1 MEHEMKQQ
9 PVTARRLHQRG
20 MSLMELMIVVAIVA
34 LLGTIAVSS
43 YRSQML
49 RANRVDGTSALL
61 QVQVAQEKFFL
72 QNRRYAADNTELAAA
87 PPGGLGIAVTTPG
100 GHYSLVLQA
109 PTATTYTIAATP
121 AGAQVDD
128 TACPAYSVDEQGT
141 RTPANTT
148 GCWR

>member
-1 MEHEMKQQ
+1 MNPWPNTRHWH
-9 PVTARRLHQRG
+9 RQRG

-49 RANRVDGTSALL
+49 RSNRVDGTAALL

-72 QNRRYAADNTELAAA
+72 QNRRYAVDDTELAAV
-87 PPGGLGIAVTTPG
+87 PPAGLGIATASPG
-100 GHYSLVLQA
+100 GHYTLLLNG
-109 PTATTYTIAATP
+109 TATTYTITATATGGQTNDVAACQIYTI
-121 AGAQVDD
+121 
-128 TACPAYSVDEQGT
+128 TETGT
-141 RTPANTT
+141 RTPLNTT

>member
-1 MEHEMKQQ
+1 MKHRFESRHWQ
-9 PVTARRLHQRG
+9 HQRG

-49 RANRVDGTSALL
+49 RANRVDGTATLL

-72 QNRRYAADNTELAAA
+72 QNRRYAADNTELVAV
-87 PPGGLGIAVTTPG
+87 PPAGLGIAATTPG
-100 GHYSLVLQA
+100 GHYTLVLAA
-109 PTATTYTIAATP
+109 PTATTYTITATAA
-121 AGAQVDD
+121 GGQVDD
-128 TACPAYSVDEQGT
+128 LAACLAYTINEQGA
-141 RTPANTT
+141 RTPLNTT